1 MQEEELYDVLR
12 APIINE
18 KSTRFIADRKYVFK
32 VLPETTKSQ
41 VKAAVEK
48 IFKVK
53 VNKINVSIVK
63 GKVKS
68 FRGTKGKQSDYKKA
82 IVTLA
87 ENNEIDLSASV
98 K

>member
-1 MQEEELYDVLR
+1 MQEVELYDVLR
-12 APIINE
+12 SPIINE
-18 KSTRFIADRKYVFK
+18 KSTRFIADRKYVFR

-53 VNKINVSIVK
+53 VNKVNVSIVK
-63 GKVKS
+63 GKVKH
-68 FRGTKGKQSDYKKA
+68 FKGTKGKQSDYKKA

-87 ENNEIDLSASV
+87 ENNEIDFSASV

>member
-18 KSTRFIADRKYVFK
+18 KSTRFVADRKYVFK
-32 VLPETTKSQ
+32 VMPYITKSQ

-63 GKVKS
+63 GKVKH